1 MKSVLNEQDRR
12 GLVARAARVTESTMP
27 LWGKMSPG
35 AMLAHLAQS
44 VRMAT
49 GDIPVKS
56 KKLPLRFFPLK
67 QLGIYLLPM
76 PKGLPTAPELME
88 RSAEPIEQSRRDFEQ
103 LLADFP
109 KRTSY
114 APHPA
119 FGPMSRRAWG
129 VLSYRHFDHHL
140 RQFGV

>member
-1 MKSVLNEQDRR
+1 VLNEKDRR
-12 GLVARAARVTESTMP
+12 EIVARASRVTDATVP
-27 LWGKMSPG
+27 QWGKMSAG
-35 AMLAHLAQS
+35 AMLSHLAQS

-49 GDIPVKS
+49 GEIPVKP
-56 KKLPLRFFPLK
+56 KKLPIRYFPLK
-67 QLGIYLLPM
+67 QLAIYVLPM
-76 PKGLPTAPELME
+76 PKGLPTAPELLE
-88 RSAEPIEQSRRDFEQ
+88 RVSEPIDQSRRDFEQ

-119 FGPMSRRAWG
+119 FGPLSRHAWG